1 MTKILWLTGVREG
14 FYGDLLYARL
24 NAFLLSPGRST
35 YVPET
40 NLLKTSL
47 FAQANSAGCA
57 GLPVEYT
64 RVNKRAYIDC
74 VSGGLRN
81 VHTSLMGHTAN
92 FITVR
97 TTRTVVVRA

>member
-1 MTKILWLTGVREG
+1 MR
-14 FYGDLLYARL
+14 
-24 NAFLLSPGRST
+24 
-35 YVPET
+35 ET

-47 FAQANSAGCA
+47 FAEANP

-64 RVNKRAYIDC
+64 RVNKRAYVDC
-74 VSGGLRN
+74 IACGLRN

-97 TTRTVVVRA
+97 TMRTVVVRA